1 MPSSML
7 LYCTMIVL
15 MIDYV
20 QVVVLMNLIY
30 PVRNN
35 SIMTGQLLPF
45 QLLEAAATTALL
57 WLPDRGRP
65 GPPVVAC
72 FPAFVALL
80 T

>member
-45 QLLEAAATTALL
+45 QLPEAAATTALL
-57 WLPDRGRP
+57 
-65 GPPVVAC
+65 
-72 FPAFVALL
+72 LL
-80 T
+80 KGVD